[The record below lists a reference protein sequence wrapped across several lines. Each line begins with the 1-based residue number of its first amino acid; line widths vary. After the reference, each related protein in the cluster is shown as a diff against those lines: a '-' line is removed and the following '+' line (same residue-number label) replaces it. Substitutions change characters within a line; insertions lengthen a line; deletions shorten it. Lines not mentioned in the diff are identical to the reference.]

1 MEISTFRN
9 IADFGMDDS
18 LFFQQW
24 PLMDEFNSISC
35 AFSEGFH
42 TSYVP
47 QQPLPDLKRAAEA
60 APGGETR
67 PSKQL
72 KQERMSN
79 SPPPL
84 ITSFAHSPIVGVVRP
99 KEETWFSPTILNDQ
113 TSNNVIKP
121 CHGIKRA
128 NPTNTKLAQ
137 AQDHILAERKR
148 REKLSQRFIAL
159 SALVPGLKKMDKAS
173 VLGDAIKYMKQL
185 QEKVKALEEKAKK
198 TTVESVVFVKKYEA
212 SGGGDGSDG
221 DRDSSSGAAV
231 CEPLPEIEARFC
243 DKDVLISIHCEKR
256 KGVLERIVAE
266 IEKLHLSVVNSSAMT
281 FGDASLSI
289 TIIAQKDDDSGLN
302 MKELVKSLRSTII

>member
-9 IADFGMDDS
+9 IADFGIMDDS

-24 PLMDEFNSISC
+24 PIMDDFNSISC

-42 TSYVP
+42 HSYIP
-47 QQPLPDLKRAAEA
+47 NPPLPDLKRAAEA
-60 APGGETR
+60 GPGGETR

-84 ITSFAHSPIVGVVRP
+84 TSFAHSPIVEVVRP
-99 KEETWFSPTILNDQ
+99 KEETWFPQTIDQ

-121 CHGIKRA
+121 CHGIKRI
-128 NPTNTKLAQ
+128 NPSNTKLAQ

-198 TTVESVVFVKKYEA
+198 ATVESVVFVKKYEV
-212 SGGGDGSDG
+212 SGGDGTG
-221 DRDSSSGAAV
+221 DRDSSNEAAV

-256 KGVLERIVAE
+256 KGVLEKIVAE

-281 FGDASLSI
+281 FGDSSLSI
-289 TIIAQKDDDSGLN
+289 TIIAQKDGESGVN
-302 MKELVKSLRSTII
+302 MKELVKSLRSAIV